1 MVILVGKVGDKA
13 TENQVLLL
21 EHDIPHSSFSEAV
34 MECMPRLP
42 WEITRKVPTVRG
54 GFHFCLSAKIRC
66 LI

>member
-1 MVILVGKVGDKA
+1 MAISVGKVGDKA

-34 MECMPRLP
+34 MECMPKLP
-42 WEITRKVPTVRG
+42 WEITRKVPTVWG
-54 GFHFCLSAKIRC
+54 GFQFCLSAKISC